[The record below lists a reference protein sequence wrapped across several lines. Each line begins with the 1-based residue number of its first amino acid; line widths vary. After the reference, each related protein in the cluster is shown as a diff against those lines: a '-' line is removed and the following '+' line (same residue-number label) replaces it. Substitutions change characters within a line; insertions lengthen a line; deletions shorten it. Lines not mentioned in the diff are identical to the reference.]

1 MNRKR
6 DTKLLLRIV
15 LRIMLIGIV
24 VTLGV
29 LTVTMPRI
37 SQPRSAF
44 FLLIGLSFLA
54 AGIFS
59 DSWWADVFG
68 MRQTPIFRQYGTRGA
83 RVVFLFLGL
92 CFIVVGGASLLF

>member
-1 MNRKR
+1 MNQSCNEQGGTMNRQR
-6 DTKLLLRIV
+6 GTTLLLRIV

-92 CFIVVGGASLLF
+92 C